1 MEDGRI
7 TGEVSIDR
15 RSDGT
20 LLVARDQ
27 IVISDDAGDVICLV
41 PYEPGDDECMASKEY
56 ERLADTIVARLNAHD
71 ALRQMLANYLQMMED
86 YSAGIPLTDP
96 QHNYHEDWTAARALA
111 KLLDGGAR

>member
-7 TGEVSIDR
+7 TGAVSIDR
-15 RSDGT
+15 GSDGA
-20 LLVARDQ
+20 LLLAGNK
-27 IVISDDAGDVICLV
+27 IVISDEAGAVICLI
-41 PYEPGDDECMASKEY
+41 PYESDGDECQEY
-56 ERLADTIVARLNAHD
+56 EQLAETLVARLNAHD